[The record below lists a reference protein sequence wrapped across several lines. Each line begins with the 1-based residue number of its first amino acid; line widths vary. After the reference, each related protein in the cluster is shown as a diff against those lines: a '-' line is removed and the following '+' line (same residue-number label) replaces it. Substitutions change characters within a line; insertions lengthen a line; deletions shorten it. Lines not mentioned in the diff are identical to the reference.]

1 MFLYIVI
8 WQDFSVSKHESTLK
22 STLQLEMMLCI
33 QNKLVAKMFCGL
45 NTFGYQY
52 TIGVG
57 GHSATAYS
65 SRFCQIMQKYLA
77 FSLKNATFARVKE

>member
-1 MFLYIVI
+1 MFC
-8 WQDFSVSKHESTLK
+8 
-22 STLQLEMMLCI
+22 M
-33 QNKLVAKMFCGL
+33 QNRFMAKMFCGL

-65 SRFCQIMQKYLA
+65 SLFCQIMQKYLA
-77 FSLKNATFARVKE
+77 LSLKNATFAKVKE